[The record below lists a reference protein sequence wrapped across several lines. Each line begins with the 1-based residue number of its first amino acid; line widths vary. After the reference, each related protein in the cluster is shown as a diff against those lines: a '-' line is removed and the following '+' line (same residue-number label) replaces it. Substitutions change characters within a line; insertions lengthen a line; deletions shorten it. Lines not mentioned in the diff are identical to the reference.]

1 MRITYVE
8 TNYGKKEE
16 KKEKNVSDPPTWGR
30 WTARSDRAQKWF
42 CIKRFRVSNYG

>member
-8 TNYGKKEE
+8 NKLWKKE

-30 WTARSDRAQKWF
+30 WTARTLKWF
-42 CIKRFRVSNYG
+42 CGHVVMPNW